1 VESTLKSEKS
11 LQSANLLSNDSHTDD
26 SSRFKKP
33 SDIPKQDL
41 IEIIEKGFRLNQEG
55 EIKLREYYEEKGKN
69 TLFEDKK
76 YSLKHGGVRNTKLYK
91 DLNSKRR

>member
-1 VESTLKSEKS
+1 M
-11 LQSANLLSNDSHTDD
+11 LSNDSPTDD

-55 EIKLREYYEEKGKN
+55 DIKLREYYEEKGNN
-69 TLFEDKK
+69 TIFEDKK
-76 YSLKHGGVRNTKLYK
+76 YRLKHGGVRNTKLYK